1 MADLLG
7 IGDGIPI
14 GPVSKKSWFAAN
26 SAYCRAEELDDTET
40 QKVTPFGG
48 RSHFVF
54 FTTVEEI
61 LAECNNNFYIR
72 RLENGKLHRI
82 KKNIA

>member
-1 MADLLG
+1 MLGIARGWDACVADLLG

-48 RSHFVF
+48 RSYLSSLQLLKRF
-54 FTTVEEI
+54 
-61 LAECNNNFYIR
+61 
-72 RLENGKLHRI
+72 
-82 KKNIA
+82 